1 MNDYAT
7 SLAAALPGPAGLAP
21 TTRRSLGLIDAR
33 LDWVVSK
40 YLATWNTAGDTD
52 RLRHLQSTWNEFG
65 SFEDPLVRLQGRFA
79 MNAHIAACR
88 AARRGVRWRVTS
100 DIAHQQGRILFAWA
114 VLDGQGREILVGH
127 SYGELDAQA
136 RIRKIVGFFSSVS
149 HSRAGPG

>member
-21 TTRRSLGLIDAR
+21 TTRRSLGLIDAG

-40 YLATWNTAGDTD
+40 YLAAWNAASDTD
-52 RLRHLQSTWNEFG
+52 RLRHLQATWNDFG

-88 AARRGVRWRVTS
+88 AARPDIRWGVTS
-100 DIAHQQGRILFAWA
+100 DIAHQHGRMLFAWA

-127 SYGELDAQA
+127 SYGELDAQG
-136 RIRKIVGFFSSVS
+136 RIQKMVGFFSSVS